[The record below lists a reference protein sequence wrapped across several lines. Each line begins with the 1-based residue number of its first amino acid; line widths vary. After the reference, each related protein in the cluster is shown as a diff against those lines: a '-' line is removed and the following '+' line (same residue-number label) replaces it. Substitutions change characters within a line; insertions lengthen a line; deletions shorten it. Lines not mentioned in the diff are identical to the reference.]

1 MAVDENEYKVNKKLK
16 RFPKINELLDYDEE
30 TKTYTVIWNERNL
43 QAITNIV
50 KTVTNKHFMNPN
62 FYEEYISHALVK
74 VVDVLISGEFDYENY
89 GTTVGLKNFLYTCA
103 RNSLTDYSY
112 HYVNPNKEVFYEA
125 QPESIEY
132 DKPPTILTTKDIDRF
147 LKYYHDR
154 FYLVSTSFT
163 REELAFM
170 LKSMGYECEASH
182 CIPREG
188 LEYELEKC
196 LSQFSKWYFKNNI

>member
-1 MAVDENEYKVNKKLK
+1 MAVDENEYKVNKRLK
-16 RFPKINELLDYDEE
+16 RFPKIHELLDYDEE

-43 QAITNIV
+43 DAIKNIV

-62 FYEEYISHALVK
+62 MYEEYISHALVK

-132 DKPPTILTTKDIDRF
+132 DKPPATLTSRDIDNFLNFYHKRF
-147 LKYYHDR
+147 S
-154 FYLVSTSFT
+154 LVKTNFT
-163 REELAFM
+163 KEEFTFM
-170 LKSMGYECEASH
+170 VRSMGYDCNADIQ
-182 CIPREG
+182 IPRNG

-196 LSQFSKWYFKNNI
+196 LSQFSKWYFKNKI